1 MTLTVV
7 KSRRRCEIARME
19 SHIETARQAIQ
30 SLVTRIKQ
38 DSTERIVSDSDAIA
52 RAGME
57 ALDSAAAE
65 LQLARDSYR
74 TALKALMHRLGDPG

>member
-1 MTLTVV
+1 
-7 KSRRRCEIARME
+7 ME

-52 RAGME
+52 RAGM
-57 ALDSAAAE
+57 
-65 LQLARDSYR
+65 
-74 TALKALMHRLGDPG
+74 